1 MEYAGKYIT
10 CLMALAMLGVQNL
23 QAAPLEKCVDDKG
36 RVYYGDSIPP
46 DVLAKCRTSSLL
58 SKQGIVKKDTRY
70 MTGEERAAAEA
81 QAAKKAEADKIAEE
95 QKRRDNALLSS
106 YSKEEEIDLARDRSL
121 QATQARIEG
130 IQSNAKSVQGRLDG
144 QLQRVESFR
153 KKNKPVPDDLTMQV
167 SETQSEIKH
176 LNASIARA
184 QKDKAAISARFAEDK
199 KRFRVLKGFDPATDA
214 SANQPAS
221 ASTVR

>member
-1 MEYAGKYIT
+1 MEYAGKYIA
-10 CLMALAMLGVQNL
+10 CLMALALLGVQNS

-46 DVLAKCRTSSLL
+46 DVLAKCRTSSQL

-81 QAAKKAEADKIAEE
+81 LAVKKAEADKVAEE

-130 IQSNAKSVQGRLDG
+130 IQSNVKTVQGRLDG
-144 QLQRVESFR
+144 QLQRAESYR
-153 KKNKPVPDDLTMQV
+153 KKNKPAPDDLSMQV
-167 SETQSEIKH
+167 SKTQSEIKH
-176 LNASIARA
+176 LNESIARA
-184 QKDKAAISARFAEDK
+184 QKEKAAISTRFADDK
-199 KRFRVLKGFDPATDA
+199 KRFRVLKGFDPATDVG
-214 SANQPAS
+214 SNQPAS
-221 ASTVR
+221 ASAVR